1 MGNMQKEKVSPTER
15 PRFACILIPSFPL
28 QALLRSNPSFS
39 SKKVCVLDGDI
50 IAFCSSSA
58 LASGIRRGMTIAQA
72 LSIAKDAVLCNCP
85 PEVISSAQSALLDIA
100 FSFSPL
106 VEPIQ
111 NGTVVL
117 DISGTQ
123 QRFPSVFGLGASIE
137 AMCKKNLF
145 SSVRVGIAD
154 GIKLSIVT
162 ARAFEGVSVMFKGH
176 EASHLSKA
184 PIESLAPSQ
193 ALLAIFKKLGINK
206 VSDLLRLNPKGIG
219 TRLGNE
225 ALKLYLLA
233 QGEDN
238 TVFNPITPTTT
249 FEEALRLDYSLEQ
262 AEPLIFLLSSVIER
276 LFTRLDGRGFVCS
289 KLVLSLQLEDKG
301 CHVIPLELPR
311 PSNDIKTI
319 LQLFKLSLDK
329 NPPPSPVTGF
339 SLQATP
345 AKKTMAQAHLLGPPE
360 PEPSSIDSLIVQI
373 ASIVGAENVGYPVCD
388 ERKYFSGAFLLAHE
402 PSALPSLSSEASEQS
417 QKPPVIALRKFNPPK
432 EISVLLRDGVP
443 VAIEQG
449 YFKGHIR
456 QCAGPWFMEA
466 SWWSNEHRFGAFY
479 DVALGD
485 GRILRL
491 WHDLVEDKW
500 FIEGVYD

>member
-1 MGNMQKEKVSPTER
+1 MDNGQKEKTSPTER

-28 QALLRSNPSFS
+28 QALLRSNPSLS
-39 SKKVCVLDGDI
+39 QKKVCVLDGDI
-50 IAFCSSSA
+50 VAFCSSSA
-58 LASGIRRGMTIAQA
+58 LASGIRRGMSIAQA
-72 LSIAKDAVLCNCP
+72 LSTAKDAVLCNCP

-111 NGTVVL
+111 TGTVVL
-117 DISGTQ
+117 DILGTQ
-123 QRFPSVFGLGASIE
+123 KRFPSVFGLGASIE

-145 SSVRVGIAD
+145 SNVRVGIAD
-154 GIKLSIVT
+154 GVKLSIVT

-184 PIESLAPSQ
+184 PIESLAPSLS
-193 ALLAIFKKLGINK
+193 LLAIFKKLGIHK

-225 ALKLYLLA
+225 ALQLYLLA
-233 QGEDN
+233 NGQDN
-238 TVFNPITPTTT
+238 TVFNPVTPTMT
-249 FEEALRLDYSLEQ
+249 FEETLRLDYSIEQ
-262 AEPLIFLLSSVIER
+262 AEPLIFLLGSVMER
-276 LFTRLDGRGFVCS
+276 LFIRLDGRGFLCS
-289 KLVLSLQLEDKG
+289 KLVLSLQLENKG

-329 NPPPSPVTGF
+329 NPPPSPVIGF
-339 SLQATP
+339 SLEATP
-345 AKKTMAQAHLLGPPE
+345 AKKTISQAHLLGPPE
-360 PEPSSIDSLIVQI
+360 PEPSSIDTLIVKL
-373 ASIVGAENVGYPVCD
+373 ASIVGAQNVGYPVCD
-388 ERKYFSGAFLLAHE
+388 ERKYFSGAFFLTHE
-402 PSALPSLSSEASEQS
+402 PSDLPSLSSEGSWQS
-417 QKPPVIALRKFNPPK
+417 DKKPIIALRKFNPPK

-443 VAIEQG
+443 VAIKEG
-449 YFKGHIR
+449 YFRGHIN

-466 SWWSNEHRFGAFY
+466 SWWSNEHRLGAFY

-500 FIEGVYD
+500 FIDGVYD